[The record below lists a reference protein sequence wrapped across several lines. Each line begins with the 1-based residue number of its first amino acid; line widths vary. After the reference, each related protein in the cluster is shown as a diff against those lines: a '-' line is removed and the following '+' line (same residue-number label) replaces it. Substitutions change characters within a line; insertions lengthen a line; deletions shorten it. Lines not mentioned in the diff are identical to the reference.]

1 MSDLAGMDL
10 VPEPAIVNS
19 ALRACRRLN
28 DSALAIRTLEVVKA
42 KCAPNEKEL
51 WAYMLQE
58 IKPTCDELGILTP
71 EELGYDVP
79 ELALPNPFEI
89 HG

>member
-1 MSDLAGMDL
+1 
-10 VPEPAIVNS
+10 
-19 ALRACRRLN
+19 
-28 DSALAIRTLEVVKA
+28 VVKA